1 MRNDSYLQAQSLTTR
16 LIESSS
22 SVWLGTHIRPD
33 GDAVGAMLGLA
44 LALEAQGR
52 RVARLCA
59 HPVPDYYAF
68 LPGAALVAPAP
79 PEWRAALGLV
89 VDCDGL
95 SRLGPLEPAFAALP
109 HLVDID
115 HHAGRN
121 AFGEAQLIDP
131 EAASTSEL
139 VYELLRAMG
148 AAITPDIATCL
159 YAGILDDTGQFAH
172 PNTTARVLRVA
183 AALVERGAD
192 PAAIAR
198 KLYLERTAASV
209 RLLGR
214 ALAGATLH
222 HGGRVV
228 SSTIS
233 LRDLEETGAKPA
245 DTEGIIDR
253 LRTITGPRVAVLLTE
268 LEGGQVRVSLR
279 SGGSPNVNGV
289 AAAFGGGGHLAA
301 AGCTLDGPLEE
312 ARRKVIAAVQAALE
326 AGGQGPGARGQ

>member
-1 MRNDSYLQAQSLTTR
+1 MRNDRYLQAQSLATQ
-16 LIESSS
+16 LIRSSS

-33 GDAVGAMLGLA
+33 GDALGAMLGLA

-59 HPVPDYYAF
+59 HPAPDYYAF

-79 PEWRAALGLV
+79 PEWRADLGLV
-89 VDCDGL
+89 IDCDGL

-121 AFGEAQLIDP
+121 AFGEAQLVDP
-131 EAASTSEL
+131 EAAATSEL
-139 VYELLRAMG
+139 IYELLRAMG
-148 AAITPDIATCL
+148 AAITSDVATCL
-159 YAGILDDTGQFAH
+159 YAGILDDTGQFSH
-172 PNTTARVLRVA
+172 PNTTAAVLRVA
-183 AALVERGAD
+183 ADLVDLGAN
-192 PAAIAR
+192 PSAITR
-198 KLYLERTAASV
+198 RLYLERTVASV

-222 HGGRVV
+222 HDGQMV

-233 LRDLEETGAKPA
+233 LRDLVETDATPA

-253 LRTITGPRVAVLLTE
+253 LRTIAGPRVAVLLTE
-268 LEGGQVRVSLR
+268 LEDGQVRVSLR
-279 SGGSPNVNGV
+279 SDGIPNVNRI
-289 AAAFGGGGHLAA
+289 AAGFGGGGHLAA

-312 ARRKVIAAVQAALE
+312 VRQKVISAVQAALE
-326 AGGQGPGARGQ
+326 AEVRAG